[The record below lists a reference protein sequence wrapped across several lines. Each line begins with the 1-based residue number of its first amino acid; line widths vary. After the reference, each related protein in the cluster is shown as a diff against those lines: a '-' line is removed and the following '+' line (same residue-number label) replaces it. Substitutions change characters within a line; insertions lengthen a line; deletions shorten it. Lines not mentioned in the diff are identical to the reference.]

1 MISAYRVTVTNPD
14 PLTIRRYRIEASTRA
29 QACEIGIERAR
40 QELPSWT
47 RFGQVLRAQAF
58 PIRTREKY
66 RKMIKVSR
74 ATLHRVLAFGH
85 DRLSELAA
93 GRPQRCHGERTYL
106 ARALAELE
114 SERRRVGL

>member
-40 QELPSWT
+40 QELPSWI

-66 RKMIKVSR
+66 RKMIKLR
-74 ATLHRVLAFGH
+74 GATENEPTLPGH
-85 DRLSELAA
+85 WRNLKANGDGWASKLPRLSNCNSL
-93 GRPQRCHGERTYL
+93 TN
-106 ARALAELE
+106 
-114 SERRRVGL
+114 ERRAPIR